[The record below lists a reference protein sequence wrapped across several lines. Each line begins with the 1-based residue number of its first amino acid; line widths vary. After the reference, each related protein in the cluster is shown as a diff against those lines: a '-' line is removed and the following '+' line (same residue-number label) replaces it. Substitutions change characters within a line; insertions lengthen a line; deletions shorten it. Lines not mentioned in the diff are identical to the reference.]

1 MASRD
6 LADFRTVDPGQQ
18 QFDARGFYES
28 LQAFCRPLRLESSQP
43 FLVSWYNES
52 RKANAGGKQCIDAPD
67 NAVAFAIYATPGYL
81 ETVAGYYR
89 RQRPKSGFVDATTN
103 DILEQLRTTLRP
115 ELDPFILNTDV
126 PPYYHVQTMGSV
138 AGVDQHVEPE
148 ELTGPEMDEWREELG
163 DRLEESR
170 DPKMWG
176 TETSMLRKIFGVNVH
191 PVYGGWYAYRALVVL
206 RRGLAEG
213 LKRPSPQQFLQPAQ
227 ARRIISEYNLRHAEC
242 IWRDLDEQ
250 THPPDRRYNTD
261 EFLFFTEVQ
270 PGKRRRW
277 LEMRVAQL
285 EQDERRQAQLLTTSR
300 EARPAEQQKNRAG
313 SRIPRLCAVLGLCGG
328 GGAASI

>member
-1 MASRD
+1 MAPRS
-6 LADFRTVDPGQQ
+6 LADFRAVDHGMDH
-18 QFDARGFYES
+18 FDAKGFHES
-28 LQAFCRPLRLESSQP
+28 LQAFCQPLRMECSQP
-43 FLVSWYNES
+43 FLVSWYNDI
-52 RKANAGGKQCIDAPD
+52 RKATAGGQQCIDAPD
-67 NAVAFAIYATPGYL
+67 NAVAFAIYSTPGYL
-81 ETVAGYYR
+81 ETVAQYYR
-89 RQRPKSGFVDATTN
+89 RQRPKTGFVDTTTN

-148 ELTGPEMDEWREELG
+148 ELTGPEMDEWREDLG

-176 TETSMLRKIFGVNVH
+176 TESSMLRKIFGVNVH

-206 RRGLAEG
+206 REGLAEG
-213 LKRPSPQQFLQPAQ
+213 LARPTPLQFMQPAQ

-250 THPPDRRYNTD
+250 THPPDRRYTTN
-261 EFLFFTEVQ
+261 EFFFFTEVQ

-285 EQDERRQAQLLTTSR
+285 EQEERRQAQPGAASR
-300 EARPAEQQKNRAG
+300 EARQVAHQKQPG
-313 SRIPRLCAVLGLCGG
+313 MQLPRLCAALGLCGG
-328 GGAASI
+328 SGA